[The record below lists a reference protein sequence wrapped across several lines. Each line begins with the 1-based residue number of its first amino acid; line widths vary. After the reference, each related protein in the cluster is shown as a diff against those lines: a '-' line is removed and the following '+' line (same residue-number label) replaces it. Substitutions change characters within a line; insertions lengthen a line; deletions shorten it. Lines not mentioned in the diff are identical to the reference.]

1 MLAKSAPFLVNLQC
15 QPMPLKIYNTL
26 SRKKEKFV
34 PLKEGEVKIYVCGV
48 TVYDRCHVGHA
59 RALFTFDVVL
69 RYLRFLGYKTTFI
82 RNFTDL
88 DDKIIQRA
96 REEGSKPEVIAEK
109 YIQEFNRD
117 SAALGLIPPDR
128 EPRATDHVPEM
139 IDLIQRLEEKGL
151 AYRINGD
158 VFFSVDHFAP
168 YGKLSG
174 RKLDELQAGV
184 RVEVDER
191 KKHPMDFALWKQN
204 KEGEPSWKSPWGE
217 GRPGWHIEC
226 SAMSV
231 KYLGQP
237 FDIHG
242 GGADLIF
249 PHHENEIAQSE
260 GASDSM
266 FARYWMHNGFVNINQ
281 EKMSKSL
288 GNIYTIQEVLDRYDA
303 ASLRHYILASHY
315 RSPLDFSEQGLEEAE
330 KGVERIFETVDRMS
344 QVAFTPASEQQST
357 GIVKEFCN
365 EMDDDFNT
373 PRALAL
379 MFEEVR
385 LLNRLLD
392 NEETKGLISRRAD
405 LQRVGEVLGF
415 LQEGPEAFREKKKER
430 WLRTHGLT
438 AQEIEEKIRLR
449 NLARSEKRWDEADR
463 IRNELSKKGIA
474 LEDTPGGTLWKVR

>member
-1 MLAKSAPFLVNLQC
+1 MS
-15 QPMPLKIYNTL
+15 LKIYNTL
-26 SRKKEKFV
+26 SRKKEKFI
-34 PLKEGEVKIYVCGV
+34 PLREGEVKMYVCGV
-48 TVYDRCHVGHA
+48 TVYDHCHVGHA
-59 RALFTFDVVL
+59 RALFTFDVVV
-69 RYLRFLGYKTTFI
+69 RYFRFLGYKTTFV

-96 REEGSKPEVIAEK
+96 REEGTKPKVIAEK

-117 SAALGLIPPDR
+117 GSALGLTPPDR

-139 IDLIQRLEEKGL
+139 IEIIHRLVEKGL

-158 VFFSVDHFAP
+158 VFFSVDRFAS

-174 RKLDELQAGV
+174 RKIDELQAGV

-204 KEGEPSWKSPWGE
+204 KKGEPSWKSPWGE

-242 GGADLIF
+242 GGADLVF

-260 GASDSM
+260 GASDLM

-288 GNIYTIQEVLDRYDA
+288 GNVYTIQEVLDRYDA
-303 ASLRHYILASHY
+303 TSLRHYILASHY
-315 RSPLDFSEQGLEEAE
+315 RSPLDFSDQGLVEAE
-330 KGVERIFETVDRMS
+330 KGMDRIYDTVDRLNQLTS
-344 QVAFTPASEQQST
+344 PKGEGETEEGLLA
-357 GIVKEFCN
+357 EFRK

-379 MFEEVR
+379 LFEEIR

-392 NEETKGLISRRAD
+392 KGEQTGLTIRRD
-405 LQRVGEVLGF
+405 SLKKMGEVLG
-415 LQEGPEAFREKKKER
+415 LIQESPETFWNGKKER
-430 WLRTHGLT
+430 WLHRHGLT
-438 AQEIEEKIRLR
+438 ARDIEEKIRLR

-463 IRNELSKKGIA
+463 IRNELSEKGLA
-474 LEDTPGGTLWKVR
+474 FEDTPGGTLWKVR

>member
-1 MLAKSAPFLVNLQC
+1 
-15 QPMPLKIYNTL
+15 MPLKIYNTL

-117 SAALGLIPPDR
+117 GRALGLIPPDR
-128 EPRATDHVPEM
+128 EPRATDHVSEM
-139 IDLIQRLEEKGL
+139 IVLIQRLMEKGL

-174 RKLDELQAGV
+174 RKLEELQAGV
-184 RVEVDER
+184 RVEVDKR

-315 RSPLDFSEQGLEEAE
+315 RSPLDFSDQGLVEAE
-330 KGVERIFETVDRMS
+330 KGMDRIYDTVDRLNQLTS
-344 QVAFTPASEQQST
+344 SNGEGETEEGLLA
-357 GIVKEFCN
+357 EFRK

-379 MFEEVR
+379 LFEEIR

-392 NEETKGLISRRAD
+392 KGEQTGLTIRRD
-405 LQRVGEVLGF
+405 SLKKMGEVLG
-415 LQEGPEAFREKKKER
+415 LIQESPETFWDGKKER
-430 WLRTHGLT
+430 WLHTHGLT

-463 IRNELSKKGIA
+463 IRNELSEKGLA

>member
-1 MLAKSAPFLVNLQC
+1 MS
-15 QPMPLKIYNTL
+15 LKIYNTL

-34 PLKEGEVKIYVCGV
+34 PLKEGEVKMYACGV

-69 RYLRFLGYKTTFI
+69 RYLRFLGYKTTFV

-88 DDKIIQRA
+88 DDKIIRRA
-96 REEGSKPEVIAEK
+96 REEGTKPEVIAEK

-117 SAALGLIPPDR
+117 STALGLIPPDR

-139 IDLIQRLEEKGL
+139 IDLIHRLEEKGL
-151 AYRINGD
+151 AYQINGD
-158 VFFSVDHFAP
+158 VFFSVDRFAA

-184 RVEVDER
+184 RVEVDKR
-191 KKHPMDFALWKQN
+191 KKHPMDFALWKQS

-242 GGADLIF
+242 GGADLVF

-260 GASDSM
+260 GASDLM

-303 ASLRHYILASHY
+303 ASLRHYILSSHY
-315 RSPLDFSEQGLEEAE
+315 RSPLDFSDQGLEEAE
-330 KGVERIFETVDRMS
+330 KGMDRIYDTVDRLNQLTS
-344 QVAFTPASEQQST
+344 SNGEGETEEGLLA
-357 GIVKEFCN
+357 EFRK

-373 PRALAL
+373 PRALAVL
-379 MFEEVR
+379 FEEIR
-385 LLNRLLD
+385 SLNRLLD
-392 NEETKGLISRRAD
+392 KGEYTGLTIRRD
-405 LQRVGEVLGF
+405 SLKKMGEVLG
-415 LQEGPEAFREKKKER
+415 LIQETPERFWDRKKER
-430 WLRTHGLT
+430 WMHRQGLSE
-438 AQEIEEKIRLR
+438 QDVGELVRRR

-463 IRNELSKKGIA
+463 IRNELSEKGIA

>member
-1 MLAKSAPFLVNLQC
+1 MS
-15 QPMPLKIYNTL
+15 LKIYNTL

-34 PLKEGEVKIYVCGV
+34 PLNEGEVKMYVCGV

-69 RYLRFLGYKTTFI
+69 RYLRFLGYKTTFV

-96 REEGSKPEVIAEK
+96 RAEGSEPEVIAEK
-109 YIQEFNRD
+109 YIQEFNAD
-117 SAALGLIPPDR
+117 STALGLISPDQ

-139 IDLIQRLEEKGL
+139 IDLIHQLVEKGL
-151 AYRINGD
+151 AYRIDGD
-158 VFFSVDHFAP
+158 VFFSVDRFAP

-174 RKLDELQAGV
+174 RKLEELQAGV

-191 KKHPMDFALWKQN
+191 KKHPMDFALWKQS

-242 GGADLIF
+242 GGADLVF

-260 GASDSM
+260 GASDLM
-266 FARYWMHNGFVNINQ
+266 FSRYWMHNGFVNINQ

-288 GNIYTIQEVLDRYDA
+288 GNIYTIQEVLDRFDA

-315 RSPLDFSEQGLEEAE
+315 RSPLDFSDQGLEEAE
-330 KGVERIFETVDRMS
+330 KGMDRIYDTVHRLNQLTSPDGERTVEE
-344 QVAFTPASEQQST
+344 
-357 GIVKEFCN
+357 GILGEFRK

-379 MFEEVR
+379 LFDEIR
-385 LLNRLLD
+385 SLNRLLD
-392 NEETKGLISRRAD
+392 KSEITGLTIRRES
-405 LQRVGEVLGF
+405 LKRMGEVLG
-415 LQEGPEAFREKKKER
+415 LIQKSPETFWDGKKER
-430 WLRTHGLT
+430 WLHSHGLT

-463 IRNELSKKGIA
+463 IRNELNEQGIA
-474 LEDTPGGTLWKVR
+474 LEDTLGGTLWKVR

>member
-1 MLAKSAPFLVNLQC
+1 MS
-15 QPMPLKIYNTL
+15 LKIYNTL

-34 PLKEGEVKIYVCGV
+34 PLKEGEVKMYVCGV

-69 RYLRFLGYKTTFI
+69 RYLRFLGYKTTFV

-96 REEGSKPEVIAEK
+96 RAEGTEPEVIAEK
-109 YIQEFNRD
+109 YIQEFNQD
-117 SAALGLIPPDR
+117 STALGLISPDQ

-139 IDLIQRLEEKGL
+139 IDLIHRLVEKGL
-151 AYRINGD
+151 AYRIDGD
-158 VFFSVDHFAP
+158 VFFSVDRFAP

-174 RKLDELQAGV
+174 RKLEELQAGV

-191 KKHPMDFALWKQN
+191 KKHPMDFALWKQS

-260 GASDSM
+260 GASDLM

-315 RSPLDFSEQGLEEAE
+315 RSPLDFSDPGLEEAE
-330 KGVERIFETVDRMS
+330 KGMDRIYDTVHRLNQLTSSNGERTVEKK
-344 QVAFTPASEQQST
+344 
-357 GIVKEFCN
+357 GILGEFCK

-373 PRALAL
+373 PRALAVL
-379 MFEEVR
+379 FEEIR
-385 LLNRLLD
+385 SLNRLLD
-392 NEETKGLISRRAD
+392 KGENTGLTIRRD
-405 LQRVGEVLGF
+405 SLKKMGEVLG
-415 LQEGPEAFREKKKER
+415 LIQESPETFWDGKKGR
-430 WLRTHGLT
+430 WLHRHEVT

-449 NLARSEKRWDEADR
+449 ILARNEKRWDEADR
-463 IRNELSKKGIA
+463 IRNELNEKGIA
-474 LEDTPGGTLWKVR
+474 LEDTQGGTLWKVR

>member
-1 MLAKSAPFLVNLQC
+1 MS
-15 QPMPLKIYNTL
+15 LKIYNTL
-26 SRKKEKFV
+26 SRKKEKFI
-34 PLKEGEVKIYVCGV
+34 PLREGEVKMYVCGV
-48 TVYDRCHVGHA
+48 TVYDHCHVGHA
-59 RALFTFDVVL
+59 RALFTFDVVV
-69 RYLRFLGYKTTFI
+69 RYFRFLGYKTTFV

-96 REEGSKPEVIAEK
+96 REEGTKPKVIAEK

-117 SAALGLIPPDR
+117 GSALGLTPPDR

-139 IDLIQRLEEKGL
+139 IEIIHRLVEKGL

-158 VFFSVDHFAP
+158 VFFSVDRFAP

-191 KKHPMDFALWKQN
+191 KKHPMDFALWKQS

-242 GGADLIF
+242 GGADLVF

-260 GASDSM
+260 GASDLM

-288 GNIYTIQEVLDRYDA
+288 GNVYTIQDVLDRYDA

-315 RSPLDFSEQGLEEAE
+315 RSPLDFSEQGLVEAE
-330 KGVERIFETVDRMS
+330 KGMDRIYDTVDRLNQLTS
-344 QVAFTPASEQQST
+344 PNGGGE
-357 GIVKEFCN
+357 KEEGLLAEFRK

-379 MFEEVR
+379 LFEEIR

-392 NEETKGLISRRAD
+392 KGEHTGLTIRRD
-405 LQRVGEVLGF
+405 SLKKVGEVLG
-415 LQEGPEAFREKKKER
+415 LIQETPERFWDSKKER
-430 WLRTHGLT
+430 WLHRQGLSEQDV
-438 AQEIEEKIRLR
+438 AELVRRR

-463 IRNELSKKGIA
+463 IRNELSEKGIA
-474 LEDTPGGTLWKVR
+474 LEDTSGGTLWKVR

>member
-1 MLAKSAPFLVNLQC
+1 MS
-15 QPMPLKIYNTL
+15 LKIYNTL

-34 PLKEGEVKIYVCGV
+34 PLKEGEVKMYACGV

-69 RYLRFLGYKTTFI
+69 RYLRFLGYHTTFV

-96 REEGSKPEVIAEK
+96 KDEGTEPEVIAEK

-117 SAALGLIPPDR
+117 STALGLIPPDR
-128 EPRATDHVPEM
+128 EPRATEHVPEM
-139 IDLIQRLEEKGL
+139 IDLINRLEEKGL
-151 AYRINGD
+151 AYRVNGD
-158 VFFSVDHFAP
+158 VFFSVDRFVP

-174 RKLDELQAGV
+174 RKLEELQAGI

-191 KKHPMDFALWKQN
+191 KKHPMDFALWKQS
-204 KEGEPSWKSPWGE
+204 KKGEPSWKSPWGE

-260 GASDSM
+260 GASDLM

-315 RSPLDFSEQGLEEAE
+315 RSPLDFSDQGLEEAV
-330 KGVERIFETVDRMS
+330 KGMDRIYDTVDRLNQLTS
-344 QVAFTPASEQQST
+344 PNGEGETEEGLLGDFR
-357 GIVKEFCN
+357 N

-379 MFEEVR
+379 MYEEVR
-385 LLNRLLD
+385 SVNRLLD
-392 NEETKGLISRRAD
+392 KGEVRGMRARRAD
-405 LQRVGEVLGF
+405 LKQVGEVLGI
-415 LQEGPEAFREKKKER
+415 LQEEPEMRSGKKRAR
-430 WLRTHGLT
+430 WLHQHGLSSQKVNEMI
-438 AQEIEEKIRLR
+438 AQR
-449 NLARSEKRWDEADR
+449 NLARSERRWDEADR
-463 IRNELSKKGIA
+463 IRNELNEKGIA

>member
-1 MLAKSAPFLVNLQC
+1 MS
-15 QPMPLKIYNTL
+15 LKIYNTL
-26 SRKKEKFV
+26 SRKKEKFI
-34 PLKEGEVKIYVCGV
+34 PLREGEVKMYVCGV
-48 TVYDRCHVGHA
+48 TVYDHCHVGHA
-59 RALFTFDVVL
+59 RALFTFDVVV
-69 RYLRFLGYKTTFI
+69 RYFRFLGYKTTFV

-96 REEGSKPEVIAEK
+96 REEGTKPKVIAEK

-117 SAALGLIPPDR
+117 GSALGLTPPDR

-139 IDLIQRLEEKGL
+139 IEIIHRLVEKGL

-158 VFFSVDHFAP
+158 VFFSVDRFAP

-191 KKHPMDFALWKQN
+191 KKHPMDFALWKQS

-242 GGADLIF
+242 GGADLVF

-260 GASDSM
+260 GASDLM

-288 GNIYTIQEVLDRYDA
+288 GNVYTIQDVLDRYDA

-315 RSPLDFSEQGLEEAE
+315 RSPLDFSEQGLVEAE
-330 KGVERIFETVDRMS
+330 KGMDRIYDTVDRLNQLTS
-344 QVAFTPASEQQST
+344 PNGGGE
-357 GIVKEFCN
+357 KEEGLLAEFRK

-379 MFEEVR
+379 LFEEIR

-392 NEETKGLISRRAD
+392 KGEHTGLTIRRD
-405 LQRVGEVLGF
+405 SLKKVGEVLG
-415 LQEGPEAFREKKKER
+415 LIQETPERFWDSKKER
-430 WLRTHGLT
+430 WLHRQGLSEQDV
-438 AQEIEEKIRLR
+438 AELVRRR

-463 IRNELSKKGIA
+463 IRNELSEKGIA

>member
-1 MLAKSAPFLVNLQC
+1 MS
-15 QPMPLKIYNTL
+15 LKIYNTL

-34 PLKEGEVKIYVCGV
+34 PLNEGEVKMYACGV

-69 RYLRFLGYKTTFI
+69 RYLRFLGYKTTFV

-96 REEGSKPEVIAEK
+96 RAEGSEPEVIAEK
-109 YIQEFNRD
+109 YIQEFNAD
-117 SAALGLIPPDR
+117 STALGLISPDQ

-139 IDLIQRLEEKGL
+139 IDLIHQLVEKGL
-151 AYRINGD
+151 AYRIDGD
-158 VFFSVDHFAP
+158 VFFSVDRFAP

-191 KKHPMDFALWKQN
+191 KKHPMDFALWKQS
-204 KEGEPSWKSPWGE
+204 KEGEPSWKSPWGQ

-260 GASDSM
+260 GASDLM
-266 FARYWMHNGFVNINQ
+266 FSRYWMHNGFVNINQ

-288 GNIYTIQEVLDRYDA
+288 GNIYTIQEVLDRFDA

-315 RSPLDFSEQGLEEAE
+315 RSPLDFSAQGLEEAE
-330 KGVERIFETVDRMS
+330 KGMDRIYDTVHRLNQLTSPDGERTVEE
-344 QVAFTPASEQQST
+344 
-357 GIVKEFCN
+357 GILGEFRK

-373 PRALAL
+373 PRAMAL
-379 MFEEVR
+379 VFDEIR
-385 LLNRLLD
+385 SLNRLLD
-392 NEETKGLISRRAD
+392 KSEITGLTIRRES
-405 LQRVGEVLGF
+405 LKRMGEVLG
-415 LQEGPEAFREKKKER
+415 LIQKSPETFWDGKKER
-430 WLRTHGLT
+430 WFM
-438 AQEIEEKIRLR
+438 
-449 NLARSEKRWDEADR
+449 D
-463 IRNELSKKGIA
+463 
-474 LEDTPGGTLWKVR
+474 

>member
-1 MLAKSAPFLVNLQC
+1 MS
-15 QPMPLKIYNTL
+15 LKIYNTL

-34 PLKEGEVKIYVCGV
+34 PLNEGEVKMYVCGV

-69 RYLRFLGYKTTFI
+69 RYLRFLGYKTTFV

-96 REEGSKPEVIAEK
+96 RAEGSEPEDIAEK
-109 YIQEFNRD
+109 YIQEFNQD
-117 SAALGLIPPDR
+117 STALGLISPDQ

-139 IDLIQRLEEKGL
+139 IDLIHQLVEKGL
-151 AYRINGD
+151 AYRIEGD
-158 VFFSVDHFAP
+158 VFFSVDRFAP

-174 RKLDELQAGV
+174 RKLEELQAGV

-191 KKHPMDFALWKQN
+191 KKHPMDFALWKQS
-204 KEGEPSWKSPWGE
+204 KEGEPSWKSPWGQ

-242 GGADLIF
+242 GGADLVF

-260 GASDSM
+260 GASDLM

-288 GNIYTIQEVLDRYDA
+288 GNIYTIQEVLDRFDA

-315 RSPLDFSEQGLEEAE
+315 RSPLDFSDQGLEEAE
-330 KGVERIFETVDRMS
+330 KGMDRIYDTVHRLNQLTSPNGERTVEE
-344 QVAFTPASEQQST
+344 
-357 GIVKEFCN
+357 GILGEFRK

-379 MFEEVR
+379 LFDEIR
-385 LLNRLLD
+385 SLNRLLD
-392 NEETKGLISRRAD
+392 KSEITGLTIRRES
-405 LQRVGEVLGF
+405 LKKIGEVLG
-415 LQEGPEAFREKKKER
+415 LIQESPETFWDRKKER
-430 WLRTHGLT
+430 WLYKHGLT

-449 NLARSEKRWDEADR
+449 NLTRSEKRWDEADR
-463 IRNELSKKGIA
+463 IRNELSEQGIA
-474 LEDTPGGTLWKVR
+474 LEDTLGGTLWKVR

>member
-1 MLAKSAPFLVNLQC
+1 MS
-15 QPMPLKIYNTL
+15 LKIYNTL

-34 PLKEGEVKIYVCGV
+34 PLKEGEVKMYVCGV

-69 RYLRFLGYKTTFI
+69 RYLRFLGYKTTFV

-96 REEGSKPEVIAEK
+96 RAEGSEPVVIAEK
-109 YIQEFNRD
+109 YIKEFNTD
-117 SAALGLIPPDR
+117 STALGLISPDQ

-139 IDLIQRLEEKGL
+139 IDLIHQLVEMGL
-151 AYRINGD
+151 AYRIDGD
-158 VFFSVDHFAP
+158 VFFSVDRFAP

-174 RKLDELQAGV
+174 RKLEELQAGV

-191 KKHPMDFALWKQN
+191 KKHPMDFALWKQS

-242 GGADLIF
+242 GGADLVF

-260 GASDSM
+260 GASDLM

-315 RSPLDFSEQGLEEAE
+315 RSPLDFSDQGLEEAE
-330 KGVERIFETVDRMS
+330 KGMDRIYDTVHRLNQLTSPNGERTVEE
-344 QVAFTPASEQQST
+344 
-357 GIVKEFCN
+357 GILGEFRK

-379 MFEEVR
+379 LFEEIR
-385 LLNRLLD
+385 SLNRLLD
-392 NEETKGLISRRAD
+392 KGEIKGLTIRRD
-405 LQRVGEVLGF
+405 SLKKMGEVLG
-415 LQEGPEAFREKKKER
+415 LIQESPETFWDRKKKR
-430 WLRTHGLT
+430 WLHRHGLT

-449 NLARSEKRWDEADR
+449 NLARNEKRWDEADR

-474 LEDTPGGTLWKVR
+474 LEDTTGGTLWKVR

>member
-1 MLAKSAPFLVNLQC
+1 MYA
-15 QPMPLKIYNTL
+15 
-26 SRKKEKFV
+26 
-34 PLKEGEVKIYVCGV
+34 CGV

-69 RYLRFLGYKTTFI
+69 RYLRFLGYKTTFV

-96 REEGSKPEVIAEK
+96 RAEGSEPDVIAEK
-109 YIQEFNRD
+109 YIQEFNQD
-117 SAALGLIPPDR
+117 STALGLISPDQ

-139 IDLIQRLEEKGL
+139 IDLIHQLVEKGL
-151 AYRINGD
+151 AYQIDGD
-158 VFFSVDHFAP
+158 VFFSVDRFAP

-174 RKLDELQAGV
+174 RKLEELQAGV

-191 KKHPMDFALWKQN
+191 KKHPMDFALWKQS

-242 GGADLIF
+242 GGADLVF

-260 GASDSM
+260 GASDLM
-266 FARYWMHNGFVNINQ
+266 FSRYWMHNGFVNINQ

-315 RSPLDFSEQGLEEAE
+315 RSPLDFSDQGLEEAE
-330 KGVERIFETVDRMS
+330 KGMDRIFDTVHRLN
-344 QVAFTPASEQQST
+344 QLTLPNGEST
-357 GIVKEFCN
+357 VEVGLLGEFRK

-379 MFEEVR
+379 VFDEIR
-385 LLNRLLD
+385 SLNRLLD
-392 NEETKGLISRRAD
+392 KGENTGLTIRRD
-405 LQRVGEVLGF
+405 SLKKMGEVLG
-415 LQEGPEAFREKKKER
+415 LIQESPETFWDKKKER
-430 WLRTHGLT
+430 WLPKHGLT

-463 IRNELSKKGIA
+463 IRNELSEKGIA
-474 LEDTPGGTLWKVR
+474 LEDTLGGTLWKVR

>member
-1 MLAKSAPFLVNLQC
+1 MS
-15 QPMPLKIYNTL
+15 LKIYNTL

-34 PLKEGEVKIYVCGV
+34 PLKEGEVKMYACGV

-69 RYLRFLGYKTTFI
+69 RYLRFLGYNTTFV

-88 DDKIIQRA
+88 DDKIIRRA
-96 REEGSKPEVIAEK
+96 REEGTKPEVIAEK

-139 IDLIQRLEEKGL
+139 IDLIHRLEEKGL

-158 VFFSVDHFAP
+158 VFFSVDLFAP

-174 RKLDELQAGV
+174 RKLEELQAGV
-184 RVEVDER
+184 RVEVDKR
-191 KKHPMDFALWKQN
+191 KKHPMDFALWKQS
-204 KEGEPSWKSPWGE
+204 KEGEPSWKSPWGD

-260 GASDSM
+260 GASDLM

-315 RSPLDFSEQGLEEAE
+315 RSPLDFSDQGLEEAE
-330 KGVERIFETVDRMS
+330 KGMDRIYDTVDRLNQLTS
-344 QVAFTPASEQQST
+344 PNGE
-357 GIVKEFCN
+357 GEKEEGLLGDFRK

-379 MFEEVR
+379 LFEEIR
-385 LLNRLLD
+385 SLNRLLD
-392 NEETKGLISRRAD
+392 KGEHTGLTIRRD
-405 LQRVGEVLGF
+405 SLKKMGEVLG
-415 LQEGPEAFREKKKER
+415 LIQETPERFWDRKKER
-430 WLRTHGLT
+430 WLHRQGLSEQDV
-438 AQEIEEKIRLR
+438 AELVRRR
-449 NLARSEKRWDEADR
+449 NLARSERRWDEADR
-463 IRNELSKKGIA
+463 IRNELSEKGIA

>member
-1 MLAKSAPFLVNLQC
+1 MS
-15 QPMPLKIYNTL
+15 LKIYNTL

-34 PLKEGEVKIYVCGV
+34 PLKEGEVKMYVCGV

-69 RYLRFLGYKTTFI
+69 RYLRFLGYKTTFV

-96 REEGSKPEVIAEK
+96 RAEGSEPVVIAEK
-109 YIQEFNRD
+109 YIKEFNTD
-117 SAALGLIPPDR
+117 STALGLISPDQ

-139 IDLIQRLEEKGL
+139 IDLIHQLVEKGL
-151 AYRINGD
+151 AYRIDGD
-158 VFFSVDHFAP
+158 VFFSVDRFAP

-174 RKLDELQAGV
+174 RKLEELQAGV

-191 KKHPMDFALWKQN
+191 KKHPMDFALWKQS

-242 GGADLIF
+242 GGADLVF

-260 GASDSM
+260 GASDLM

-315 RSPLDFSEQGLEEAE
+315 RSPLDFSDQGLEEAE
-330 KGVERIFETVDRMS
+330 KGMDRIYDTVHRLNQLTSPNGERTVEE
-344 QVAFTPASEQQST
+344 
-357 GIVKEFCN
+357 GILGEFRK

-379 MFEEVR
+379 LFEEIR
-385 LLNRLLD
+385 SLNRLLD
-392 NEETKGLISRRAD
+392 KGEITGLTIRRD
-405 LQRVGEVLGF
+405 SLKKVGEVLG
-415 LQEGPEAFREKKKER
+415 LIQESPETFWDRKKKR
-430 WLRTHGLT
+430 WLHRHGLT

-449 NLARSEKRWDEADR
+449 NLARNEKRWDEADR
-463 IRNELSKKGIA
+463 IRNELSEKGIA
-474 LEDTPGGTLWKVR
+474 LEDTTGGTLWKVR

>member
-1 MLAKSAPFLVNLQC
+1 MS
-15 QPMPLKIYNTL
+15 LKIYNTL

-34 PLKEGEVKIYVCGV
+34 PLKEGQVKMYACGV
-48 TVYDRCHVGHA
+48 TVYDHCHVGHA
-59 RALFTFDVVL
+59 RALFTFDVVV
-69 RYLRFLGYKTTFI
+69 RYFRFLGYKTTFV

-96 REEGSKPEVIAEK
+96 REEGTEPEVIAEK

-117 SAALGLIPPDR
+117 GSALGLIPPDR
-128 EPRATDHVPEM
+128 EPRATDHVSEM
-139 IDLIQRLEEKGL
+139 IELIHRLVEKGL

-158 VFFSVDHFAP
+158 VFFSVDRFAS

-174 RKLDELQAGV
+174 RKIDELQAGV
-184 RVEVDER
+184 RVEVDKR

-204 KEGEPSWKSPWGE
+204 KKGEPSWKSPWGE

-242 GGADLIF
+242 GGADLVF

-260 GASDSM
+260 GASDLM

-315 RSPLDFSEQGLEEAE
+315 RSPLDFSDQGLVEAE
-330 KGVERIFETVDRMS
+330 KGMDRIYDTVDRLNQLTS
-344 QVAFTPASEQQST
+344 PKGEGETEEGLLA
-357 GIVKEFCN
+357 EFRK

-379 MFEEVR
+379 LFEEIR

-392 NEETKGLISRRAD
+392 KGEHTGLTIRRD
-405 LQRVGEVLGF
+405 SLKKMGEVLG
-415 LQEGPEAFREKKKER
+415 LIQESPETFWDGKKER
-430 WLRTHGLT
+430 WLHRHGST
-438 AQEIEEKIRLR
+438 ARDIEEKIRLR

-463 IRNELSKKGIA
+463 IRNELSEKGLA